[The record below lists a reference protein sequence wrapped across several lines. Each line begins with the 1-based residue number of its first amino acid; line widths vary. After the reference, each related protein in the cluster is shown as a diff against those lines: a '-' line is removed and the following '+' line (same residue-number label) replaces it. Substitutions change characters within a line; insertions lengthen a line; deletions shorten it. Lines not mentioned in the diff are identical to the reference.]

1 MNKSIKTSIPVF
13 VAVIVSVIVTTV
25 MMNNKSLD
33 VDPNLNQDAVSVEE
47 EEFEMD
53 KIYIEVNGEKLAVDL
68 EENATASAL
77 VGLLPF
83 TVSMND
89 LNGNEKYVYLDKSLP
104 VDAYNPGRIEA
115 GDVML
120 YGDNC
125 LVVFYE
131 SFDTEYSYTKIGHI
145 ERLPEMGDGE
155 VVVRFAEQTRL
166 L

>member
-1 MNKSIKTSIPVF
+1 MNKSIKISIPVF
-13 VAVIVSVIVTTV
+13 VAVIVSVIVITV
-25 MMNNKSLD
+25 MMNNKGLD

-83 TVSMND
+83 TVSMDD

-115 GDVML
+115 GDLML

-155 VVVRFAEQTRL
+155 VVVRFAEE
-166 L
+166 

>member
-1 MNKSIKTSIPVF
+1 MNKGIKISIPVF

-47 EEFEMD
+47 NKELKMD
-53 KIYIEVNGEKLAVDL
+53 RMYIEMNGEKLTVDL

-77 VGLLPF
+77 IGLLPF
-83 TVSMND
+83 TVSMDD

-104 VDAYNPGRIEA
+104 VDAYNPGRIEV
-115 GDVML
+115 GDLML

-125 LVVFYE
+125 LVIFYE
-131 SFDTEYSYTKIGHI
+131 SFDTEYSYTKIGHV
-145 ERLPEMGDGE
+145 EKLPEMRDGE
-155 VVVRFAEQTRL
+155 VVVRFAEE
-166 L
+166 

>member
-1 MNKSIKTSIPVF
+1 MNKGIKISMPVF

-68 EENATASAL
+68 EENDTASAL

-83 TVSMND
+83 TVSMDD

-104 VDAYNPGRIEA
+104 VDVYNPGRTEA
-115 GDVML
+115 GDLML

-125 LVVFYE
+125 LVIFYE

-145 ERLPEMGDGE
+145 ERLPDMGDGE
-155 VVVRFAEQTRL
+155 VVVRFAEE
-166 L
+166 

>member
-1 MNKSIKTSIPVF
+1 MNKSIKISMPVF
-13 VAVIVSVIVTTV
+13 VVVIMSVIVTTV

-47 EEFEMD
+47 KEFEMD
-53 KIYIEVNGEKLAVDL
+53 KIYIEVNGERLAVDL

-83 TVSMND
+83 MVSMDD

-104 VDAYNPGRIEA
+104 VDAYSPGRIEA
-115 GDVML
+115 GDMML

-145 ERLPEMGDGE
+145 ERLPEMGNGKVVMKFSGE
-155 VVVRFAEQTRL
+155 
-166 L
+166 

>member
-1 MNKSIKTSIPVF
+1 MNKSIKISIPVF
-13 VAVIVSVIVTTV
+13 VVVIVSVIVRTV

-53 KIYIEVNGEKLAVDL
+53 KIYIEVNGERLAVDL

-83 TVSMND
+83 TVSMDD

-115 GDVML
+115 GDLML

-155 VVVRFAEQTRL
+155 VVVRFAEQMRL